1 MNFKNI
7 TVALVWEIDCKGAR
21 VHMDRSVRRWLV
33 IQGSNGGLDSGIGK
47 NENGGLKRRLN
58 Q

>member
-7 TVALVWEIDCKGAR
+7 TVALVWEIDCKGVR
-21 VHMDRSVRRWLV
+21 VHMDGLVRRWAV
-33 IQGSNGGLDSGIGK
+33 IQGSDGGLDSGIGK
-47 NENGGLKRRLN
+47 DENGGLKRRLN